1 MLKNEKNEFPS
12 DHLGNIT
19 SIKFNNNSN
28 RLAISG
34 NDGKITIFSYD
45 ENLKQLNKIPD
56 TIILKNSHNNSI
68 NDISWSHPKFGN
80 YIASCGDD
88 NNIII
93 WKEKSKNDFEKII
106 SFSNHNDKITS
117 IEFAPYEYGLILLC
131 SSLDGLISIYM
142 FKKETNNWIES
153 IIKSNHNH
161 VNFISWGPSNFPINL
176 DNVFNDDDYDNNENL
191 SNMKFASCGDDNV
204 FIWESD
210 NNLINDFNCN
220 IIYRSNC
227 EIKFVSWMK
236 YVIYSFNIIAAG
248 CENGDVIILKQYD
261 DKWLNT
267 FTIKTNGIIYSVNWS
282 KCGNYLCINSDM
294 KNKYY
299 QENLDDKFEEIQ
311 MRK

>member
-1 MLKNEKNEFPS
+1 MLKNEFPS

-34 NDGKITIFSYD
+34 NDGKITILSYD
-45 ENLKQLNKIPD
+45 DNQKKINKIPD
-56 TIILKNSHNNSI
+56 TIILKNSHNDSI

-80 YIASCGDD
+80 YIASCGND
-88 NNIII
+88 NMIII

-176 DNVFNDDDYDNNENL
+176 DNAFNDDDYDNNENL
-191 SNMKFASCGDDNV
+191 TNMKFASCGDDTV

-220 IIYRSNC
+220 VIYRSNC

-311 MRK
+311 IRK

>member
-1 MLKNEKNEFPS
+1 MLKNEFPS

-34 NDGKITIFSYD
+34 NDGKITILSYD
-45 ENLKQLNKIPD
+45 ENQKKINQIPD
-56 TIILKNSHNNSI
+56 TIILKNSHNDSI

-80 YIASCGDD
+80 YIASCGND
-88 NNIII
+88 NMIII

-176 DNVFNDDDYDNNENL
+176 DNAFNDDDYDNNENL

-261 DKWLNT
+261 DNWLNT

-311 MRK
+311 IRK

>member
-1 MLKNEKNEFPS
+1 MLKNEFPS

-34 NDGKITIFSYD
+34 NDGKITILSYD
-45 ENLKQLNKIPD
+45 NNQKKINQIPD
-56 TIILKNSHNNSI
+56 TIILKNSHNDSI

-80 YIASCGDD
+80 YIASCGND
-88 NNIII
+88 NMIII

-176 DNVFNDDDYDNNENL
+176 DNAFNDDDYDNNENL
-191 SNMKFASCGDDNV
+191 SNMKFASCGDDTV

-220 IIYRSNC
+220 LIYRSNC

-311 MRK
+311 IRK